1 MFPQQ
6 RLTSGKREVRS
17 SHMDSITTSAS
28 KARPLLGNKL
38 FRRLW
43 AAQFTSIAAVYAVT
57 LAGITLVEELAHSTA
72 LNAVT
77 LVSAILPA
85 FLGSLVSGTVVDRL
99 GRVRV
104 LIASI
109 IAWTLA
115 ALAFWAASGS
125 LSPTWAILAVF
136 ATNTMLALVTQ
147 FAMSAEYA
155 LLPDYVGPALLLQ
168 ANTLFQISLVAGEAL
183 GAILLGPFLIK
194 TTGIPSVGL
203 AAAVLCL
210 LALALA
216 HSLPRDE
223 TSSHQPV
230 REGRDWTALATD
242 LRAGW
247 QVIVRDRVL
256 GLVTIQATVA
266 ASLLLILIALLPGLA
281 SRSLGIG
288 AENVP
293 FLLLPGGLGFVL
305 GLIVANRWEGWLSR
319 LAWICWGLVA
329 LGLGIGL
336 LAAASGTPP
345 LVGLMLTSFMVIGLG
360 LALAIIPART
370 VLQERPPAEVRGR
383 VISAQLALGNAA
395 AVLPLLLGGSLA
407 DQIGIQ
413 PVLVLMALVAGA
425 AGLAGTRIAREQ
437 SR

>member
-1 MFPQQ
+1 
-6 RLTSGKREVRS
+6 
-17 SHMDSITTSAS
+17 MDSITTGAS
-28 KARPLLGNKL
+28 QAKPLLGNRP

-57 LAGITLVEELAHSTA
+57 LAGITLVEELTHSTT

-104 LIASI
+104 LMASVA
-109 IAWTLA
+109 AWTLVGVG
-115 ALAFWAASGS
+115 FWAASGS
-125 LSPTWAILAVF
+125 LPTVWAVLAVF
-136 ATNTMLALVTQ
+136 ATNATLALVTQ

-155 LLPDYVGPALLLQ
+155 LLPDYVGQALLLQ
-168 ANTLFQISLVAGEAL
+168 ANTLFQISLAAGEGL
-183 GAILLGPFLIK
+183 GAILLAPLIIK
-194 TTGIPSVGL
+194 VGGIPTVGL
-203 AAAVLCL
+203 AAALLCL
-210 LALALA
+210 LALVLVFN
-216 HSLPRDE
+216 LPRDE
-223 TSSHQPV
+223 TRSRPHS
-230 REGRDWTALATD
+230 REGRDWSALGAD

-247 QVIVRDRVL
+247 QAIIEDRVL
-256 GLVTIQATVA
+256 GLVTLQATVA
-266 ASLLLILIALLPGLA
+266 ASLLLILVALLPGLA

-293 FLLLPGGLGFVL
+293 YLLLPGGLGFAL
-305 GLIVANRWEGWLSR
+305 GLIAVNRWEGQLDR
-319 LAWICWGLVA
+319 LAWICWGLA
-329 LGLGIGL
+329 GLGLGIGL

-345 LVGLMLTSFMVIGLG
+345 LVGLMLASFSVIGLG
-360 LALAIIPART
+360 LALALIPART

-413 PVLVLMALVAGA
+413 PVLVFMALVALL
-425 AGLAGTRIAREQ
+425 AGLAGIRIAQ
-437 SR
+437 GQQQA

>member
-1 MFPQQ
+1 MSPRQY
-6 RLTSGKREVRS
+6 LTSGQREVRT

-28 KARPLLGNKL
+28 KARPLLGNRP

-43 AAQFTSIAAVYAVT
+43 AAQFISIAAVYAVT

-85 FLGSLVSGTVVDRL
+85 FMGSLVSGTVVDRL

-104 LIASI
+104 LLVSI
-109 IAWTLA
+109 VAWTLA
-115 ALAFWAASGS
+115 ALAFWAASGA
-125 LSPTWAILAVF
+125 LPPTWAVLTVF
-136 ATNTMLALVTQ
+136 ATNTTLALVTQ

-155 LLPDYVGPALLLQ
+155 LLPDYVARAHLLQ
-168 ANTLFQISLVAGEAL
+168 ANTMFQISLVAGEGL

-194 TTGIPSVGL
+194 ATGIPSVGL
-203 AAAVLCL
+203 AAVVLCL

-216 HSLPRDE
+216 YNLPRDE
-223 TSSHQPV
+223 TRTRQPSS
-230 REGRDWTALATD
+230 EGRHWAALTSD

-247 QVIVRDRVL
+247 QAIIQDRVL
-256 GLVTIQATVA
+256 GLVAIQATVA

-288 AENVP
+288 AENMP
-293 FLLLPGGLGFVL
+293 FLLLPGGLGFIL
-305 GLIVANRWEGWLSR
+305 GLIVANRWEGRLSR
-319 LAWICWGLVA
+319 LAWICWGLAA

-336 LAAASGTPP
+336 LAVASGSPP
-345 LVGLMLTSFMVIGLG
+345 LQGLMLASFIVIGLG

-383 VISAQLALGNAA
+383 VISAQLALANAA

-413 PVLVLMALVAGA
+413 PVLILMALVAGA
-425 AGLAGTRIAREQ
+425 AGLAGSRMAREQ
-437 SR
+437 ST